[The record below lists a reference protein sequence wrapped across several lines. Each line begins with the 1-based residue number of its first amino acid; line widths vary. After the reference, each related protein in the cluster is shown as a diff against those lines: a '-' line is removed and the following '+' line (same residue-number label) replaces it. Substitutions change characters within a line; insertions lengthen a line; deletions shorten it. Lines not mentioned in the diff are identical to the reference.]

1 MNFAKKFCLS
11 IPSAIVL
18 FLVFAAVSGAAT
30 FIESIYN
37 TQTAWAVVYGTW
49 WFGFIQLWLGIN
61 LAYNI
66 FAYKLLSLKKLPSLV
81 FHLGFLF
88 ILLGAILTR
97 YFGQE
102 WQMRIREGSQTALM
116 QTSQSFVQLQEFH
129 AKQLAKKELYIALN
143 GANDFQLSLD
153 LNASNLSNSN
163 LTNSSARALA
173 QKATLTYKNI
183 IPKGVEA
190 WVESKDG
197 VAVAE
202 VLFSDHNR
210 SQSFTFTQNK
220 SLEIADVSFTF
231 NEKPK
236 QAKFI
241 SINLVG
247 EKFELTT
254 NVNLTMTD
262 IQKGQTLALKAG
274 ETCELNSL
282 QTFNFEGLNFSFK
295 TLLAKGLRGVKA
307 SEDKEAAAALVFE
320 LNYGGASKEV
330 FAFEGAQGRIFEAGG
345 RYFVVTW
352 SPLMQTLPF
361 ELRLNKFELL
371 RYPGSNSPASY
382 ASEVSVIDAAENKS
396 FEYRIFMN
404 NVLDYKGFRFFQSSY
419 DADEKGTIL
428 SVNADPGKRPTYL
441 GYLLLGVGF
450 LMMVV
455 SPNSRFRRLA
465 KSVSQD
471 STQCLFGSNSNLTK
485 KGGKGGQNGVKAAAF
500 LAAFLLFFAVPKQLE
515 AQNHT
520 FPSIPQSHIDQL
532 NTLVVQSFDGRMKPF
547 HSVATEAFNKIYR
560 SSTYEGLDGVSA
572 MLLMMIDGEYWRKL
586 QLVKVKDKEIKR
598 ILSIPLKQK
607 AASFDDFFE
616 SADGKWAYKLSEY
629 SEEAN
634 RKKPSARGV
643 FDKEVLK
650 VDERLS
656 VLYQALMGEYFRI
669 LPKQNDEAN
678 SWFSP
683 SQLMMSGAEKEEII
697 TAFRLVQN
705 YFAAITQAFSTQ
717 KWDEADAALG
727 AIKAY
732 QNEFGA
738 AVMPSEAKIKSEV
751 WFNKLDIFDKL
762 TLLYVFTGLVLVC
775 CVFVKIFKPSLNLK
789 LLFQAG
795 YFINIFAFIAL
806 SFGLGLRWYVAGH
819 APWSNAYESMVFI
832 AWSLALSGIVFANRS
847 MISLALTALLA
858 GAVLFVAHLSWM
870 DPQIT
875 TLVPVLQSYWLT
887 IHVSVITASY
897 GFLGLCALLG
907 FFTLILFAIAPNNK
921 NVLHGITE
929 ATRINEMAMILGLGL
944 LTIGNFLGGV
954 WANESWGRYWGWD
967 SKETWS
973 LVSILIYAA
982 IVHFRFV
989 RLLNSQFVFAVASM
1003 FAYWSIVMTY
1013 FGVNFYLTGMH
1024 SYASAETGSVPP
1036 FILVIVA
1043 VMVVLWGVAWRGR
1056 KFSQKL

>member
-1 MNFAKKFCLS
+1 M
-11 IPSAIVL
+11 
-18 FLVFAAVSGAAT
+18 
-30 FIESIYN
+30 
-37 TQTAWAVVYGTW
+37 
-49 WFGFIQLWLGIN
+49 
-61 LAYNI
+61 
-66 FAYKLLSLKKLPSLV
+66 
-81 FHLGFLF
+81 
-88 ILLGAILTR
+88 
-97 YFGQE
+97 
-102 WQMRIREGSQTALM
+102 
-116 QTSQSFVQLQEFH
+116 
-129 AKQLAKKELYIALN
+129 
-143 GANDFQLSLD
+143 
-153 LNASNLSNSN
+153 
-163 LTNSSARALA
+163 
-173 QKATLTYKNI
+173 
-183 IPKGVEA
+183 
-190 WVESKDG
+190 
-197 VAVAE
+197 
-202 VLFSDHNR
+202 
-210 SQSFTFTQNK
+210 
-220 SLEIADVSFTF
+220 
-231 NEKPK
+231 
-236 QAKFI
+236 
-241 SINLVG
+241 
-247 EKFELTT
+247 
-254 NVNLTMTD
+254 
-262 IQKGQTLALKAG
+262 
-274 ETCELNSL
+274 
-282 QTFNFEGLNFSFK
+282 
-295 TLLAKGLRGVKA
+295 
-307 SEDKEAAAALVFE
+307 
-320 LNYGGASKEV
+320 
-330 FAFEGAQGRIFEAGG
+330 
-345 RYFVVTW
+345 
-352 SPLMQTLPF
+352 
-361 ELRLNKFELL
+361 
-371 RYPGSNSPASY
+371 
-382 ASEVSVIDAAENKS
+382 
-396 FEYRIFMN
+396 
-404 NVLDYKGFRFFQSSY
+404 
-419 DADEKGTIL
+419 
-428 SVNADPGKRPTYL
+428 
-441 GYLLLGVGF
+441 
-450 LMMVV
+450 
-455 SPNSRFRRLA
+455 
-465 KSVSQD
+465 
-471 STQCLFGSNSNLTK
+471 
-485 KGGKGGQNGVKAAAF
+485 
-500 LAAFLLFFAVPKQLE
+500 
-515 AQNHT
+515 
-520 FPSIPQSHIDQL
+520 
-532 NTLVVQSFDGRMKPF
+532 
-547 HSVATEAFNKIYR
+547 
-560 SSTYEGLDGVSA
+560 
-572 MLLMMIDGEYWRKL
+572 
-586 QLVKVKDKEIKR
+586 
-598 ILSIPLKQK
+598 
-607 AASFDDFFE
+607 
-616 SADGKWAYKLSEY
+616 
-629 SEEAN
+629 
-634 RKKPSARGV
+634 
-643 FDKEVLK
+643 
-650 VDERLS
+650 
-656 VLYQALMGEYFRI
+656 LYQALMGEYFRI

-705 YFAAITQAFSTQ
+705 YFAALTQAFSTQ

-732 QNEFGA
+732 QSEFGA
-738 AVMPSEAKIKSEV
+738 AVMPSEAKIKGEV

-989 RLLNSQFVFAVASM
+989 RPLNSQFAFAVASM